1 MVVTMN
7 QPTVFVAAGVTVERT
22 ITGMVIVVTGTIGL
36 IGETNRTSVVR
47 DAIDRILGCVPTIIR
62 RMDATGNFRTTTGE
76 AWMVG
81 TRVVVVFEPMRGIG
95 NAGVQIGMIGIEHC
109 RTGEVT

>member
-22 ITGMVIVVTGTIGL
+22 IMEMVIVVTGTIGS

-47 DAIDRILGCVPTIIR
+47 DAIDRILECVPAIIW
-62 RMDATGNFRTTTGE
+62 RMDAMVNFRMKAVE
-76 AWMVG
+76 AWMIG
-81 TRVVVVFEPMRGIG
+81 TRAVVGVEPVIG
-95 NAGVQIGMIGIEHC
+95 MGDKRVQIVLIGTE
-109 RTGEVT
+109 R